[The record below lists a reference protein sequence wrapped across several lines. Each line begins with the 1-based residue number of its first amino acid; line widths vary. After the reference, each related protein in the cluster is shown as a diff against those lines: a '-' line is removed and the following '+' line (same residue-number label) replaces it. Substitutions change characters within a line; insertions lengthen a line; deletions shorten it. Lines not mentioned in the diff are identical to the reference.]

1 MSRHELRLREL
12 TSSTAA
18 LFALFV
24 GAFSVGMAE
33 FVIAGILPQLAEALR
48 VGAGA
53 AGLPVTVYALG
64 VAVGGPLLT
73 AAARRLSRKAVLIR
87 SMIIFITA
95 SVVSSDGPR
104 PRPLLLACQHL
115 RCRHVGQRLRL
126 IEIKASAEATPGAVE
141 DQHACFW
148 VRIDCPL
155 QNPEFIEHFEGDRIQ
170 PLGAGKGRQHDPG
183 PRRADH
189 DGAVVV

>member
-1 MSRHELRLREL
+1 MSSRGRPRP
-12 TSSTAA
+12 

-53 AGLPVTVYALG
+53 AGLLVTVYALG
-64 VAVGGPLLT
+64 FAVGGPLLT

-95 SVVSSDGPR
+95 SVVSAMASDHAHCSWP
-104 PRPLLLACQHL
+104 
-115 RCRHVGQRLRL
+115 
-126 IEIKASAEATPGAVE
+126 ASISA
-141 DQHACFW
+141 
-148 VRIDCPL
+148 
-155 QNPEFIEHFEGDRIQ
+155 
-170 PLGAGKGRQHDPG
+170 
-183 PRRADH
+183 ADMS
-189 DGAVVV
+189 GNVCA

>member
-1 MSRHELRLREL
+1 MSRHELRSREL

-53 AGLPVTVYALG
+53 AGLLVTVYALG

-73 AAARRLSRKAVLIR
+73 AAARRLSRKSGTHAQHDHFHHRQRRLG
-87 SMIIFITA
+87 
-95 SVVSSDGPR
+95 DGPR
-104 PRPLLLACQHL
+104 PRSLLLAGQHL
-115 RCRHVGQRLRL
+115 RRRHVGQR
-126 IEIKASAEATPGAVE
+126 P
-141 DQHACFW
+141 
-148 VRIDCPL
+148 
-155 QNPEFIEHFEGDRIQ
+155 
-170 PLGAGKGRQHDPG
+170 
-183 PRRADH
+183 
-189 DGAVVV
+189 